1 MCSSDLTRDGL
12 KETLAKVSG
21 DRNFAN
27 DFFAK
32 YVEGRDI
39 VDYGKLLERA
49 GLVLRKRSPGRPFV
63 GQVQLQAGGS
73 GLKVA
78 NLVPWESP
86 LYKAGVSQDDQLVAL
101 DGAALTSTA
110 NYDEALLRHKA
121 GDRVPL
127 RFVRRS
133 GETVNTT
140 ITLAE
145 DPRVEVVPMEKIGG
159 ILTEDQKQFRAA
171 WLNSKQRR

>member
-1 MCSSDLTRDGL
+1 ML
-12 KETLAKVSG
+12 
-21 DRNFAN
+21 F
-27 DFFAK
+27 
-32 YVEGRDI
+32 
-39 VDYGKLLERA
+39 
-49 GLVLRKRSPGRPFV
+49 RS
-63 GQVQLQAGGS
+63 
-73 GLKVA
+73 
-78 NLVPWESP
+78 
-86 LYKAGVSQDDQLVAL
+86 

>member
-1 MCSSDLTRDGL
+1 MESV
-12 KETLAKVSG
+12 EG
-21 DRNFAN
+21 DRVAQYGGQAR
-27 DFFAK
+27 DRVGK
-32 YVEGRDI
+32 RGR
-39 VDYGKLLERA
+39 
-49 GLVLRKRSPGRPFV
+49 F
-63 GQVQLQAGGS
+63 
-73 GLKVA
+73 
-78 NLVPWESP
+78 
-86 LYKAGVSQDDQLVAL
+86 
-101 DGAALTSTA
+101 
-110 NYDEALLRHKA
+110 RHKA